1 MKIIDEYGRHKK
13 RSVAMAAFVAEIRD
27 EYPDRE
33 DLKRVHSDLAN
44 CASYLVF
51 HQYYD
56 SPDLELRLAKAH
68 TCKKHLLCPFCARR
82 RAAKSIKKNE
92 ERIEHAMAQN
102 KRLKPIMITLTV
114 KNGPDLAERNA
125 HLEKGCKRLLE
136 RRRDY
141 LKKKRGKTEF
151 RKVAGAVY
159 SYEFTN
165 RGQGW
170 HPHVHMIALVDSW
183 IDQEALSREWQ
194 EITGDS
200 FIVDVRRIKPNKKH
214 GTLDI
219 TSGLLEVLKYAV
231 KFHDL
236 DLELNWHAYEVLKGK
251 RLLGSFGVLRGIV
264 EAENLLDD
272 LYQDL
277 PYLEL
282 YYRYSLRK
290 GAYDLTHVRKIE
302 LDIVPVQLPEPSP
315 DDYSQPSAIPP
326 AHTPQVQVCQSVTYS
341 HLISG
346 EMPALLLDRQ
356 GDKAVLLL
364 NGVIYNGAM
373 ARVSR
378 PAAPKASNAGDDGE
392 ERAGAVAGAS

>member
-1 MKIIDEYGRHKK
+1 MPIIDDYALLKK
-13 RSVAMAAFVAEIRD
+13 RGVTMAAFVAEIRD
-27 EYPDRE
+27 EYPERLDF
-33 DLKRVHSDLAN
+33 LKVHSELSN
-44 CASYLVF
+44 CATYLVF
-51 HQYYD
+51 HQYYT

-92 ERIEHAMAQN
+92 ERIQHAMAQN
-102 KRLKPIMITLTV
+102 KRLKAVMITLTV
-114 KNGPDLAERNA
+114 KNGPDLTERTA

-141 LKKKRGKTEF
+141 LKKKWGKTEF

-183 IDQEALSREWQ
+183 IDQEALSQEWQ

-200 FIVDVRRIKPNKKH
+200 FIVDVRRIKPNKRH

-236 DLELNWHAYEVLKGK
+236 DLELNWEAYQVLKGK

-264 EAENLLDD
+264 EADNLLDD
-272 LYQDL
+272 LEPEL

-290 GAYDLTHVRKIE
+290 GAYDLTHVRKVE
-302 LDIVPVQLPEPSP
+302 PDTVPVQLPEPSP
-315 DDYSQPSAIPP
+315 DDYSQPSAVPP
-326 AHTPQVQVCQSVTYS
+326 AHTSPIQVGQSVTYA

-346 EMPALLLDRQ
+346 EMPALLLDKQ

-364 NGVIYNGAM
+364 NGVIYNGSM